1 MGSKSLLST
10 DLQITEGSDCFDLL
24 YPNSTEQKDSQ
35 SPGILCANNLKRSTS
50 ICSGDSG
57 GPLVCN
63 GNGMQYAICMF
74 IFY

>member
-1 MGSKSLLST
+1 MLST

-24 YPNSTEQKDSQ
+24 YPNSSEQKDSQ
-35 SPGILCANNLKRSTS
+35 SPGIICANNLKRSTS

-63 GNGMQYAICMF
+63 GNGMYVYLGF
-74 IFY
+74 FDHE